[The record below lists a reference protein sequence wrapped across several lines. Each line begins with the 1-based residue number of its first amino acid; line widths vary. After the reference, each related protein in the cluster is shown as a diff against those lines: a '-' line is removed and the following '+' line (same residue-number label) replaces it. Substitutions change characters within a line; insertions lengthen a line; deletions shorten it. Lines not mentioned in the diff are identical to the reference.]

1 MKKWHLL
8 LINGIALG
16 ELFGLVFSL
25 FFSYLYGLNDYV
37 PSAPTFTDHFTRPL
51 NAVLVSVILWGLMG
65 LVFSAGALVFKVN
78 YWTLRKRTIVNFVV
92 YYCGFTPLAILA
104 GWFPLNVTNW
114 LFFTGIFVLV
124 YVLMWMINMYLVK
137 REIKRI
143 NQKIKK

>member
-1 MKKWHLL
+1 MKKCRLL

-37 PSAPTFTDHFTRPL
+37 PSAPTFTDHSTRPL

-65 LVFSAGALVFKVN
+65 LVFSAGALVFKVI
-78 YWTLRKRTIVNFVV
+78 YWSIRKRTIINFAV

-104 GWFPLNVTNW
+104 GWFPLTIVNW

-143 NQKIKK
+143 NQKLKK

>member
-1 MKKWHLL
+1 MKKCHLL

-78 YWTLRKRTIVNFVV
+78 YWTLRKRTIVNFAV
-92 YYCGFTPLAILA
+92 YETWQGQVTWAEKNKTVSFRSALELMRLLDEAGASEGRTWEDAHLA
-104 GWFPLNVTNW
+104 
-114 LFFTGIFVLV
+114 
-124 YVLMWMINMYLVK
+124 K
-137 REIKRI
+137 E
-143 NQKIKK
+143 